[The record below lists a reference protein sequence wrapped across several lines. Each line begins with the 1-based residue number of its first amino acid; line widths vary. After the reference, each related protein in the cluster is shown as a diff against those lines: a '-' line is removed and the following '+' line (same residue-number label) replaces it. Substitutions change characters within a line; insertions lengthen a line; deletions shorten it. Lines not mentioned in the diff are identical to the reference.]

1 MGNKHTASLAALM
14 KVPFLENLK
23 LFIDLALLILTYLPK
38 LARCPFLTHKD
49 HTNCFADTG
58 HEVILRTPP
67 A

>member
-1 MGNKHTASLAALM
+1 M